1 MPLHMYVTRCM
12 CGGPTGSMPNVR
24 PVSTTSQ
31 VYHNPSSGVGSIQA
45 SNTQGVA
52 YQGNIHSF
60 FRFLTT
66 TIHGPS
72 QETENVVCLSS
83 STGDVI

>member
-12 CGGPTGSMPNVR
+12 CGSPTGSMPNVW
-24 PVSTTSQ
+24 PISASSQ

-45 SNTQGVA
+45 SNTQDVDV
-52 YQGNIHSF
+52 YQGNIRSL

-66 TIHGPS
+66 TIHRPS
-72 QETENVVCLSS
+72 
-83 STGDVI
+83 